1 MSTINKLKLNVK
13 GMHCK
18 SCEELIKEDL
28 QDINVKADVNHKTGI
43 VNVEFDEKIVQLNKI
58 KEIIKKLGYKVE

>member
-1 MSTINKLKLNVK
+1 MQLRLKVN

-28 QDINVKADVNHKTGI
+28 QDINVKAEVNHKTGI
-43 VNVEFDEKIVQLNKI
+43 VDVNFNDKEVKLNRI
-58 KEIIKKLGYKVE
+58 KEVIEKLGYNVE

>member
-1 MSTINKLKLNVK
+1 MKLSLNIK

-28 QDINVKADVNHKTGI
+28 QDMNVKADVDHKTGI
-43 VNVEFDEKIVQLNKI
+43 LNIEFDENKTKLDNI
-58 KEIIKKLGYKVE
+58 KEAIKKLGYKVE

>member
-1 MSTINKLKLNVK
+1 MQTKLKVV

-28 QDINVKADVNHKTGI
+28 SDINVKAEVNHKTGI
-43 VNVEFDEKIVQLNKI
+43 VNLEFDEKQIKLDKI
-58 KEIIKKLGYKVE
+58 KAVIEKLGYKIE